1 MGYAVPEHFRA
12 LAALGPTVYHRR
24 SFAPVAAA
32 YNERDGIAD
41 GPCNGVVDDLL
52 AP

>member
-1 MGYAVPEHFRA
+1 VPEHCRA
-12 LAALGPTVYHRR
+12 LAALGPTVHHRR

-32 YNERDGIAD
+32 YDKRGEIAD
-41 GPCNGVVDDLL
+41 GFTDDLL